1 MTEMTKNKTSANS
14 VDVVV
19 GTNLRMMRTSVKMSQ
34 TVLADKVNIT
44 FQQIQ
49 KYERGDNRIG
59 ASRLWQFCE
68 IFNCKPNA
76 FFVGIEDE
84 NASDSETALDSQR
97 TDLYQ
102 HPRGPAIASAF
113 LKIDNREIENQIIA
127 MCRSLAK

>member
-1 MTEMTKNKTSANS
+1 MTKNKTSANM
-14 VDVVV
+14 VDIVV

-59 ASRLWQFCE
+59 ASRLWEFCK
-68 IFNCKPNA
+68 IFDCKPNA
-76 FFVGIEDE
+76 FFVGVEGE
-84 NASDSETALDSQR
+84 ASSEAEAVLDAQR

-113 LKIDNREIENQIIA
+113 LKINNRDIENQIIA
-127 MCRSLAK
+127 MCRTLAK